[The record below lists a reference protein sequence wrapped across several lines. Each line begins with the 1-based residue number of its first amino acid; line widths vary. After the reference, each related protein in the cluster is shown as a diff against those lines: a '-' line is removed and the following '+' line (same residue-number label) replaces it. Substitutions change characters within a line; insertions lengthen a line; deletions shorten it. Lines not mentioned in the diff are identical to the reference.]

1 MFYHIQTI
9 NVAFDV
15 DGYAKKTHV
24 ITFNEISDLSTLK
37 MALSQVD
44 QVISNDIYVE
54 REYSQHDCTGSY
66 STSKIERIHKSFS
79 YGTLLVILNEYGSYD
94 I

>member
-1 MFYHIQTI
+1 MYYHIQTI

-15 DGYAKKTHV
+15 DGYSKKTHV
-24 ITFNEISDLSTLK
+24 ITFNEIADLTNLK

-54 REYSQHDCTGSY
+54 KEYSQYDCTGRY
-66 STSKIERIHKSFS
+66 STSKIDRVHRSFS
-79 YGTLLVILNEYGSYD
+79 YGTLLVIINEYGSYD

>member
-9 NVAFDV
+9 NVAFDS

-24 ITFNEISDLSTLK
+24 ITFNEIGDLSTLK

-54 REYSQHDCTGSY
+54 REYSQYDCTGRY
-66 STSKIERIHKSFS
+66 STSEMDRVHRSFS
-79 YGTLLVILNEYGSYD
+79 YGTLLVIYNEFGSYD

>member
-9 NVAFDV
+9 NVAFDA
-15 DGYAKKTHV
+15 DGYAKKNHV
-24 ITFNEISDLSTLK
+24 ITFNEITDLNTLK
-37 MALSQVD
+37 MALGQVD
-44 QVISNDIYVE
+44 QVISNNIYVE
-54 REYSQHDCTGSY
+54 REYSQHDCTGRY
-66 STSKIERIHKSFS
+66 STSRIEKVHRSFS